1 VEARS
6 AGRPAILAERA
17 MPPLIWVDYCL
28 IGIVGLSALIG
39 LMRGL
44 IQEVF
49 SLAAW
54 GAAVWIGLRFSRDF
68 SVYLQTAIPLPSAR
82 MAAAFA
88 ILFAASLG
96 LAGLI
101 AFLLNKLVTSTGLSG
116 TDRLA
121 GLVFGAARGLLVV
134 SVLILVAGATPLP
147 EDSWWKE
154 SKLIPPLQS
163 LAFWLRDQIP
173 PDYASHLKSSIA
185 SHR

>member
-1 VEARS
+1 
-6 AGRPAILAERA
+6 

-28 IGIVGLSALIG
+28 VGLIGLSALIG
-39 LMRGL
+39 LLRGL

-54 GAAVWIGLRFSRDF
+54 GTAAWIGLRFSRSF
-68 SVYLQTAIPLPSAR
+68 SVYLESAIPLPSAR
-82 MAAAFA
+82 MAAAFV
-88 ILFAASLG
+88 ILFVASLAV
-96 LAGLI
+96 AGLV
-101 AFLLNKLVTSTGLSG
+101 AFLLNKLITSTGLSG

-134 SVLILVAGATPLP
+134 SVLILAAGATPLP
-147 EDSWWKE
+147 EDSWWRE

-163 LAFWLRDQIP
+163 LAFWLRDRVP
-173 PDYASHLKSSIA
+173 ADYAGHLKSSIA